1 MSGQDQAREHVKQAA
16 DEARTGAHRV
26 AEHLKEAGVGVKEA
40 ATEQMGH
47 MADQA
52 SEYYR
57 KGKQRAMEW
66 EGSLED
72 CVREKPLKSLLI
84 AAGVGILL
92 GAFWRRR

>member
-1 MSGQDQAREHVKQAA
+1 MSGT
-16 DEARTGAHRV
+16 DEARDHVKKAADDARSSASRV
-26 AEHLKEAGVGVKEA
+26 AEHLREAGADVKQA
-40 ATEQMGH
+40 ATEQVGH
-47 MADQA
+47 MAEQA
-52 SEYYR
+52 GQYYR

-84 AAGVGILL
+84 AAGIGVLL